1 MKKDIIFYSN
11 YCTYS
16 KEIINQIS
24 KTPINDNIVYVSVDD
39 DNIELPPFIKAV
51 PTVYLVNDKKI
62 VVDEAISEW
71 IKEKVSKP
79 KEDTLQPYF
88 GSNDSSFA
96 SSCSSI
102 DEKNSNKPFISSYT
116 FLGDEQ
122 KIETPKADNN
132 NSNSNNNNSS
142 NNNSN
147 KYDQMNS
154 NQSSFGNSDYD
165 KLQQQRNSEFQPM
178 SRS

>member
-1 MKKDIIFYSN
+1 M
-11 YCTYS
+11 
-16 KEIINQIS
+16 
-24 KTPINDNIVYVSVDD
+24 
-39 DNIELPPFIKAV
+39 
-51 PTVYLVNDKKI
+51 
-62 VVDEAISEW
+62 
-71 IKEKVSKP
+71 SKP